1 MSEYK
6 FGDDF
11 FTEDDV
17 KKRAQEKGLTIEEY
31 LAQNPEVEKVK
42 GIFDNVSESIDVH
55 DWLRDDKKAQEFFNL
70 EDETAK
76 IELEQR
82 YRGFTFEEDFF
93 MKTDRG
99 GSFATIKATS
109 PDKSESINIELNI
122 DAVFG
127 QLGEADKEYYNKE
140 SEKLISFID
149 KHYTEK
155 ERKQFEEGRAQRAK
169 FRAGVDKVT
178 QLTERESDDLNDK
191 FSSVD
196 VFDPVERQVGS
207 GASSMTMGAGGT
219 TTTTVQPYKEELT
232 ATYKELLNSEDTE
245 ISDLMKDPSRKDEA
259 EMLAKEETLIK
270 LKAKSESSI
279 QENKVK
285 EILEDAEKG
294 KLNPLIEEFWDP
306 SIDPENVKGF
316 LTVGDQEFVEDL
328 AVKSSIVYAKDADI
342 SKRKVELDKYKRNFQ
357 NEGFKFEVKEGE
369 ETVKLK
375 DGRIM
380 SKREFDYVNQATK
393 EYNASID
400 ERNNAIISYGEEI
413 DKLDDVVDRL
423 DMYRKNYNDL
433 SKTGVKLGAA
443 FVDFYAKMTMGSYED
458 PSVQKDL
465 ESVLAM
471 TEGWRRN
478 YKDRVEF
485 KDAFSSIGNF
495 TEYMVSDMLTDQAP
509 ILLSLSQP
517 GGISYLGAS
526 VFGGKYSEMT
536 LDDMKQEA
544 GAKAFGMDFEKKAV
558 WEKALTA
565 AGYTIPEVT
574 LDYLFTGARI
584 RNIQSST
591 RSFSKRTIE
600 DVSTKEGLKKFVARS
615 AYDVGVDSFGGG
627 ASEGATGIIQ
637 NAIDGRP
644 LFENFGEQFFNGLVL
659 DGSLSSIPHVK
670 GLVLSSLSNNSKF
683 QGVKELQKEINKY
696 NKIKNSTISEKI
708 KEFAETKTLELTEQ
722 RDAEIADIESKVVG
736 TNNNKGLSESAAKTF
751 FNVIGKQESLRA
763 QYQEILN
770 DETIPEAQKTSIL
783 NSLKQEFNTYQGL
796 AENIKEKNFS
806 NKAEWEV
813 YVSQNKE
820 DAAERIKAAKQQL
833 NKENPDKEFDT
844 ETIKERARVDF
855 NVEKINENIRLAEKN
870 EILGDLVIIRNQEEF
885 DALMAESIDPTIREI
900 EAKETK
906 SESDLKKLSDL
917 KRTKEAFKNGDYGFN
932 LDGKS
937 VNIVPNMAA
946 DNRLEVATHELGHEF
961 AAQAFGNN
969 QALFSGMAQTI
980 LEWAKNNDKALYNT
994 LTARAEK
1001 SGGKF
1006 INEEII
1012 MNFFEE
1018 VGANRVDLKSSDNKG
1033 LLSLAGYSVSKIM
1046 KDKFNIDINL
1056 GGVDDSMK
1064 LMYTIANKIKQGKVT
1079 AKDIKEAVDSKSI
1092 KKLEKLGERINK
1104 EYLFALSEEATKF
1117 ANKTQQKIDDL
1128 GNKYTR
1134 DQWVEYGADE
1144 TLAEIYGDLEA
1155 LIGSKAFML
1164 ERLPNFSKEDFISD
1178 TIAELFSHIRNFNID
1193 RKKTD
1198 KGFGLSGWINSQ
1210 LMNKIGNV
1218 LKKKTATTE
1227 TFTVDEDA
1235 ETFKEQVETE
1245 DALETFEEEDLSLE
1259 AQLRKKRQEE
1269 RRAEKGLEAG
1279 VEYSEFR
1286 RALELAGQKGISET
1300 MKKVVMD
1307 KTLEVLSSTKYID
1320 LDVDALEQTLQRD
1333 FEVALK
1339 KVIQDAMGVTG
1350 DYNEFLTKNM
1360 AAILKYLDV
1369 ASLVAIERQ
1378 VSADEKIMT
1387 RFVKRLTKVQDIQEA
1402 IDNGWLAHVEDPS
1415 QGPFL
1420 YEVLNPS
1427 ASEFIKFY
1435 NPPLKVDSPKKAK
1448 QWDALGAEAQQ
1459 AIADN
1464 MNVSLEEA
1472 RRRNVEVRSGL
1483 KGTRKDTLAERIG
1496 GQLAFD
1502 ATMEIL
1508 QSPAFASMR
1517 SQLGKPVVSQA
1528 KIKEIARRID
1538 RGIEVKFAKKT
1549 VSQAEISL
1557 AYRITEV
1564 SDGDLYSDKLGIFYS
1579 GYGDERKYFVKNRDV
1594 LEALKKESMLRSE
1607 STVQAA
1613 LGIAYEV
1620 MASDYYRSQ
1629 KIADPTTRKQVYLQA
1644 LSDIKKNIKST
1655 PNSIFEQIHID
1666 DVYKYAKSN
1675 NVKIVRKATEK
1686 DDAPDVYFYVGTK
1699 KQGYGFGVE
1708 VKMGLSK
1715 GTSVTLRPFRND
1727 KGEWYFVNKKQS
1739 ETEAYNYDFLS
1750 DQDKES
1756 FDKLLSEA
1764 ADALNK
1770 FESDHKIKIDFEKGI
1785 SYRDYQRIFV
1795 KEGHTKSS
1803 YSIRGKHSLSP
1814 SITGAMYA
1822 EKKITSGLIT
1832 IEDRGVFILPTSPVS
1847 QKDKVGDAAQIT
1859 TQVAAEFKRLT
1870 GKTIPVFNTQL
1881 DTQVEFRTGKPR
1893 ISAGRSRSI
1902 TMRLNQAIDNSNIE
1916 KSPINLVSDG
1926 EMITKAI
1933 SNVLN
1938 ARKATKN
1945 SKATDTAV
1953 KNARKTNNNTESVG
1967 MSAFDFDETL
1977 IIKGENFVTATKG
1990 EDVVKISSEKWP
2002 IEGPKLANEGYK
2014 FDFSD
2019 FVNVRGGVDG
2029 PLMKEFKKKLGKFG
2043 PENMY
2048 ILTARPQESAKA
2060 IHGWLKSKGIN
2071 IPLAN
2076 ITGLGNSTGEAK
2088 AMWMVQKFSEGYNDM
2103 YFVDDALPNVKAVKD
2118 VLSQLDVKSDVQQ
2131 AKIKFASNMNSEFN
2145 SIVERSRGIPA
2156 EEVLSRAVSRK
2167 RGKNKNKFQVFIPP
2181 SADDFA
2187 GLMYYFLGKGKQGEQ
2202 DFDFFKKAL
2211 IEPFSRAYTEL
2222 DASRQTV
2229 LNDYDKL
2236 TKNYREV
2243 YKKLNKTMPNS
2254 EFTYDNAIRVYLF
2267 NKHGHTIPGVSQEE
2281 IAQLVS
2287 RIHTDMELL
2296 VYAETLDM
2304 LTKTETYVKP
2314 TETWTVES
2322 IPSDLKKVVE
2332 GIHRKQFLEEW
2343 IENKNEIFSEAN
2355 LNKVEAAYGT
2365 TFRDALEDILYR
2377 METGISRPQGQN
2389 RINNQWT
2396 NWLNNSVGA
2405 IMFFNSKSALLQTL
2419 STVNYLNFEDNNFF
2433 KAAGAFANQ
2442 KQYWSDFTFIFNSDF
2457 LKQRR
2462 SGVKTDVS
2470 TSEIASAV
2478 AGASNKAKAAI
2489 AYLLK
2494 IGFTPTQI
2502 ADSFAISA
2510 GGAAFYRNRVKKYVK
2525 EGMTQQQAEE
2535 QAFVDFR
2542 EVTEE
2547 TQQSARPDRVSQQQ
2561 TTNAGRFILAFQ
2573 NAPMQFNRIIKK
2585 AALDLVNRRGNDKA
2599 NVSRIVYYGAIQ
2611 NFIFLSMQNA
2621 LFALLPD
2628 FEEEEELTG
2637 TYTMKELK
2645 AIRKEREKALRKK
2658 EKFQQTKYDRITNGM
2673 IDTILR
2679 GSGIT
2684 GAVISTIKNVY
2695 LKFKSEQMKLTK
2707 KEKAAELGISVEQ
2720 YLKENPEARGQYNKM
2735 APLMEALQISPQIGS
2750 KWRKFSKGQNT
2761 YVYDRLAIDEMS
2773 KFNTKNPLWLATAPV
2788 VEGIT
2793 NIPLNRIIS
2802 KINNLKE
2809 AANGQNEPWQRLAVG
2824 AGWSPWDVGID
2835 TGKEAKEA
2843 IKAAEQKGKAKEK
2856 RCRANTSKGTRCQ
2869 NMTTNKNGLCYAHD

>member
-11 FTEDDV
+11 YTEDDV

-31 LAQNPEVEKVK
+31 LAQTPEVQKVK
-42 GIFDNVSESIDVH
+42 GLFDDVSESIDVH

-70 EDETAK
+70 EDEAAK

-155 ERKQFEEGRAQRAK
+155 EKKQFQEGRVQRAK
-169 FRAGVDKVT
+169 FRAGVNKVT
-178 QLTERESDDLNDK
+178 QLTKQESDDLSNK

-196 VFDPVERQVGS
+196 MFDPVERQVGS

-219 TTTTVQPYKEELT
+219 TTVIVQPYKEELT

-259 EMLAKEETLIK
+259 ELLAKEETLIK

-306 SIDPENVKGF
+306 NIDPENIKGF

-328 AVKSSIVYAKDADI
+328 AAKSSLVYAKDADI
-342 SKRKVELDKYKRNFQ
+342 SKRKVELDKYARNFQ
-357 NEGFKFEVKEGE
+357 DEGFKFEVKEDE

-380 SKREFDYVNQATK
+380 SKREFDYISQATK

-413 DKLDDVVDRL
+413 DKLDNVVDRL

-544 GAKAFGMDFEKKAV
+544 GAEAFGIDFEKKAV

-600 DVSTKEGLKKFVARS
+600 DVSTREGLKKFVARS

-659 DGSLSSIPHVK
+659 DGSLSSTPHVK
-670 GLVLSSLSNNSKF
+670 GLVLSSLSNNSRF
-683 QGVKELQKEINKY
+683 QGIKELQKEINKY

-708 KEFAETKTLELTEQ
+708 KEFAETKALELTEQ

-751 FNVIGKQESLRA
+751 FNIIGKQESLRA
-763 QYQEILN
+763 QYQEVLN
-770 DETIPEAQKTSIL
+770 DETIPESQKTSIL

-796 AENIKEKNFS
+796 SENIKEKNFS

-820 DAAERIKAAKQQL
+820 DAAKRIKAAKEQL

-844 ETIKERARVDF
+844 ETIKERARINF
-855 NVEKINENIRLAEKN
+855 NVEKINQNIKLAEKN
-870 EILGDLVIIRNQEEF
+870 EILGDLVIVRNQEEF
-885 DALMAESIDPTIREI
+885 DALMAESIDPVIKEI
-900 EAKETK
+900 EAKEIK

-917 KRTKEAFKNGDYGFN
+917 KRTKDAFKNGDYGFN
-932 LDGKS
+932 LNGKS

-980 LEWAKNNDKALYNT
+980 LEWANNNDKALYNT
-994 LTARAEK
+994 LTARAER
-1001 SGGKF
+1001 SGDKF

-1018 VGANRVDLKSSDNKG
+1018 VAANRVDLKSSDNKG

-1193 RKKTD
+1193 KKKTD

-1320 LDVDALEQTLQRD
+1320 LDIATLEQTLQRD

-1350 DYNEFLTKNM
+1350 DYNGFLTKNM
-1360 AAILKYLDV
+1360 ATILKYLDV
-1369 ASLVAIERQ
+1369 SSLVAIERQ

-1420 YEVLNPS
+1420 YEILSPS

-1508 QSPAFASMR
+1508 QSPAFAAIR
-1517 SQLGKPVVSQA
+1517 SQLGKPVVPQA

-1538 RGIEVKFAKKT
+1538 RGIEVKFATKSGKRVTVNSQMAQLSLEYIDNAVSNNAKFIDAKAIDTSSYKLNEEMISASQAIAEAVLLEDKGYFADSFLKEEEDLREIVMSMVIRNNVSVFKNKKGKYRT
-1549 VSQAEISL
+1549 LNYMMEKFVIDGLSSFVKSAGAMITPTPTDKGGAADVTIYVKRKLNKFNYGLEKKMGKARGPATTVRPKIDKNGNVTFWIKEGKGDKPFVSQDYTTNGEDAAMI
-1557 AYRITEV
+1557 
-1564 SDGDLYSDKLGIFYS
+1564 DL
-1579 GYGDERKYFVKNRDV
+1579 
-1594 LEALKKESMLRSE
+1594 M
-1607 STVQAA
+1607 
-1613 LGIAYEV
+1613 
-1620 MASDYYRSQ
+1620 
-1629 KIADPTTRKQVYLQA
+1629 
-1644 LSDIKKNIKST
+1644 LSDAAQ
-1655 PNSIFEQIHID
+1655 SIERL
-1666 DVYKYAKSN
+1666 N
-1675 NVKIVRKATEK
+1675 K
-1686 DDAPDVYFYVGTK
+1686 DFISKGAEPFAGWDKPLTK
-1699 KQGYGFGVE
+1699 KQLKLFSPQNPVLYRANYSIYSGRTGYTTSSNWTSAKYDSKVKKTGAIDIGVQGVSLLNSTDPNVILDNDIIRQE
-1708 VKMGLSK
+1708 FEMNGLEIPTLSESIP
-1715 GTSVTLRPFRND
+1715 TTLR
-1727 KGEWYFVNKKQS
+1727 
-1739 ETEAYNYDFLS
+1739 
-1750 DQDKES
+1750 
-1756 FDKLLSEA
+1756 FD
-1764 ADALNK
+1764 
-1770 FESDHKIKIDFEKGI
+1770 IKSG
-1785 SYRDYQRIFV
+1785 
-1795 KEGHTKSS
+1795 
-1803 YSIRGKHSLSP
+1803 
-1814 SITGAMYA
+1814 
-1822 EKKITSGLIT
+1822 KITFKLEQDIDGSKMKKSAINFKNKLHRKI
-1832 IEDRGVFILPTSPVS
+1832 F
-1847 QKDKVGDAAQIT
+1847 
-1859 TQVAAEFKRLT
+1859 AEGASKAVLARAKRDQ
-1870 GKTIPVFNTQL
+1870 GKT
-1881 DTQVEFRTGKPR
+1881 
-1893 ISAGRSRSI
+1893 
-1902 TMRLNQAIDNSNIE
+1902 
-1916 KSPINLVSDG
+1916 
-1926 EMITKAI
+1926 
-1933 SNVLN
+1933 
-1938 ARKATKN
+1938 
-1945 SKATDTAV
+1945 TDAAV

-2002 IEGPKLANEGYK
+2002 IEGPKLASEGYK

-2131 AKIKFASNMNSEFN
+2131 AKIKFASNMSSEFN

-2167 RGKNKNKFQVFIPP
+2167 RGKNKNKFQIFIPP

-2187 GLMYYFLGKGKQGEQ
+2187 GLMYYFLDKGKQGEQ

-2211 IEPFSRAYTEL
+2211 IEPFSRSYTEL

-2267 NKHGHTIPGVSQEE
+2267 NKHGHAIPGVSQEE

-2287 RIHTDMELL
+2287 RIHADMELL

-2343 IENKNEIFSEAN
+2343 VENKNEIFSEAN

-2377 METGISRPQGQN
+2377 METGISRPQGKN

-2433 KAAGAFANQ
+2433 KAAIAFANQ
-2442 KQYWSDFTFIFNSDF
+2442 KQYWSDFAFIFNSDF

-2478 AGASNKAKAAI
+2478 AGASNKAKAGI

-2525 EGMTQQQAEE
+2525 EGMAQQQAEE

-2599 NVSRIVYYGAIQ
+2599 NVSRIVYYGAVQ
-2611 NFIFLSMQNA
+2611 NFIFLAMQNA

-2628 FEEEEELTG
+2628 SEEEEQELTG

-2658 EKFQQTKYDRITNGM
+2658 EKFQQAKYDRITNGM

-2695 LKFKSEQMKLTK
+2695 LKFRSEQMKLTK

-2720 YLKENPEARGQYNKM
+2720 YLKENPEARGQYDKM

-2788 VEGIT
+2788 VEGVT
-2793 NIPLNRIIS
+2793 NVPLNRIIS

-2809 AANGQNEPWQRLAVG
+2809 AANGQNEPWQRVAVG

-2835 TGKEAKEA
+2835 TSKEAKEA
-2843 IKAAEQKGKAKEK
+2843 IKAAKEKGKAKEE

-2869 NMTTNKNGLCYAHD
+2869 NMTTNKSGLCYAHD